1 MGSKAG
7 EEGRDIAG
15 VRQGERASG
24 AVVGDGKAK
33 KFRRDGM
40 GFDVVEL
47 GEDRDKEVEVRAVVV
62 LYIKVIHHQNK
73 GDGTR
78 YMAEEAGCGGFVE
91 AVRGEV

>member
-24 AVVGDGKAK
+24 AVVCDGKAK
-33 KFRRDGM
+33 IFRRDGM

-47 GEDRDKEVEVRAVVV
+47 GKDRDKEVEVRAVVV
-62 LYIKVIHHQNK
+62 LYTKVIHHQNK

-78 YMAEEAGCGGFVE
+78 DMAE
-91 AVRGEV
+91 